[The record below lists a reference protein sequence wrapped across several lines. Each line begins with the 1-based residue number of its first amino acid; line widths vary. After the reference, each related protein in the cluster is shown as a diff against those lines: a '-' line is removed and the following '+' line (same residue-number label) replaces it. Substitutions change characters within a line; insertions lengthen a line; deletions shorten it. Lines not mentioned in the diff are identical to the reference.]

1 MVSPSQ
7 LFLNPSQLAPNP
19 SQLAASPAQPA
30 PRPSTEPLPDHYQ
43 TNSSLKL
50 NKAVYTAPLVACWW
64 AGAVKWQK
72 KPKKQTDHGP
82 TDRRTDGPT

>member
-1 MVSPSQ
+1 MDIIIFSY
-7 LFLNPSQLAPNP
+7 F
-19 SQLAASPAQPA
+19 
-30 PRPSTEPLPDHYQ
+30 
-43 TNSSLKL
+43 K

-82 TDRRTDGPT
+82 TDRPT